1 MHPSCFRVVRKILKQ
16 DCWSVPPIVHRA
28 KTRPYQRNVMSA
40 SMVSPEAMQNY
51 AISMP
56 HIILLI
62 EIYLSI
68 FKCLLR
74 AWLTPQCSKYA
85 GSVLREVACLHP
97 HEWHSYFTCIHY
109 ARHLMDRP
117 GFQSRIF
124 AGMSTATD
132 EWRLCAVVLDIRV
145 FRVVVRG
152 GVPRP
157 VLQVVWCVTW
167 SRQSRV
173 V

>member
-1 MHPSCFRVVRKILKQ
+1 M
-16 DCWSVPPIVHRA
+16 A
-28 KTRPYQRNVMSA
+28 
-40 SMVSPEAMQNY
+40 SPEAMQNY

-97 HEWHSYFTCIHY
+97 HEGI
-109 ARHLMDRP
+109 
-117 GFQSRIF
+117 RISLVSIMR
-124 AGMSTATD
+124 AILWIA
-132 EWRLCAVVLDIRV
+132 
-145 FRVVVRG
+145 
-152 GVPRP
+152 
-157 VLQVVWCVTW
+157 QV
-167 SRQSRV
+167 SSQGYLLA
-173 V
+173 